1 MIMKGKISLMLMA
14 LVMVSCSKDKVP
26 SEYGIDY
33 HYGRQLSHEKIVLGN
48 RLENPYKTANITK
61 ALQEL
66 YPVKSDRV
74 DVRTTDLYVRFLPKS
89 ESEYNLLKSMGL
101 NLLDHPLDYEIV
113 KEGDWYHDPEVPEG
127 KMTWQYA
134 VVPADFSFPDMEY
147 EIIDECYLAENDPD
161 TRTVSGVDWEA
172 VERQSYVMTGNE
184 DMLLPETKAAKVCP
198 SGRITIVD
206 EDYNDGKPFGVAG
219 VRVACNTFIKF
230 SHGYTDKD
238 GYYEMSKKF
247 TSNPR
252 YRLVFDNS
260 KGFSIG
266 FNLLI
271 VPASVSTLGKA
282 GPEGVNMTVTKDSE
296 SKLYKRCVVNNAAY
310 DYYSRCASDDLAIST
325 PPQNLRIWIFHSLR
339 ASSTLMLHHGALLDM
354 DMVSSFLGDYAAL
367 VKLFLPDITLGLADD
382 KDYRSIYATTC
393 HELAHASH
401 FSKTGTGF
409 WNKYILYVIGS
420 YISSAGMV
428 YGDGSGTN
436 AGYCEV
442 GEMWAYYLES
452 KMHHERY
459 GGVYTAFGNTYW
471 FHPQILHY
479 LEEVGLESW
488 EIFSALGSDMT
499 SAEALKRYLM
509 GVHKDKEAAIELIF
523 DRYR

>member
-1 MIMKGKISLMLMA
+1 MRGKITWMLMT
-14 LVMVSCSKDKVP
+14 LLMVACGKDGMEADDGV
-26 SEYGIDY
+26 DY
-33 HYGRQLSHEKIVLGN
+33 HYGRHLAHEKIVLGK

-61 ALQEL
+61 ALQDL
-66 YPVKSDRV
+66 YPVKSDRI

-89 ESEYNLLKSMGL
+89 EAEYEALQSLGL
-101 NLLDHPLDYEIV
+101 NLMDHPMDYEILE
-113 KEGDWYHDPEVPEG
+113 EGDWYHDPEVPEG

-147 EIIDECYLAENDPD
+147 EIIDECYLAENDPG
-161 TRTVSGVDWEA
+161 TRSGSGIDWEA
-172 VERQSYVMTGNE
+172 VERQAYRITGNE
-184 DMLLPETKAAKVCP
+184 AMLVPETKASKVCP

-206 EDYNDGKPFGVAG
+206 EDYNEGRPIGVAG

-238 GYYEMSKKF
+238 GYYKMSKTF
-247 TSNPR
+247 STNPR

-271 VPASVSTLGKA
+271 VPASISTLGKA
-282 GPEGVNMTVTKDSE
+282 EPEGVNMTVTKKSE

-310 DYYSRCASDDLAIST
+310 DYYSRCEPDDLSISQ
-325 PPQNLRIWIFHSLR
+325 PPKDLRLWIFHALE
-339 ASSTLMLHHGALLDM
+339 ASSALMMHHGAVIDM
-354 DMVSSFLGDYAAL
+354 DLVSSFLGDYAAL
-367 VKLFLPDITLGLADD
+367 VKLFLPDITLGVSND

-401 FSKTGTGF
+401 FSKVGTAY
-409 WNKYILYVIGS
+409 WDKYIMYVVS
-420 YISSAGMV
+420 SFISSFDL
-428 YGDGSGTN
+428 YGDGKGTN

-452 KMHHERY
+452 KMCHERY
-459 GGVYTAFGNTYW
+459 GGAYHSYGSSLW
-471 FHPQILHY
+471 FYPQILRY
-479 LEEVGLESW
+479 LDEAGIECR
-488 EIFSALGSDMT
+488 EIFAVMDGNINSSET
-499 SAEALKRYLM
+499 LKRALM
-509 GVHKDKEAAIELIF
+509 GAYDDKSAAIELVF